1 MPLAIYPFKGLA
13 VCASWHVKL
22 SEINGRAVIVFF
34 VFLFFFFFFCLSS
47 RSTDNDDA
55 TKRKVNLVFE
65 KIQTLKSR
73 AAGSTQ
79 GNNQVSQSSAF
90 STRHFTWTMA
100 NCFPWLRLVTAV
112 SGKFPE

>member
-1 MPLAIYPFKGLA
+1 MCVQDTHRGEIPCWNEYNSFE
-13 VCASWHVKL
+13 SNSKL
-22 SEINGRAVIVFF
+22 SGHIKYSGTSGCPSL
-34 VFLFFFFFFCLSS
+34 LFFLCLFS

-79 GNNQVSQSSAF
+79 GNHQVS
-90 STRHFTWTMA
+90 
-100 NCFPWLRLVTAV
+100 
-112 SGKFPE
+112 

>member
-13 VCASWHVKL
+13 VCASWHVKS
-22 SEINGRAVIVFF
+22 SEINGRAIIVFF
-34 VFLFFFFFFCLSS
+34 FFCCLSS

>member
-1 MPLAIYPFKGLA
+1 M
-13 VCASWHVKL
+13 SWHFGYP
-22 SEINGRAVIVFF
+22 ETHGHTPHC
-34 VFLFFFFFFCLSS
+34 FFCSLFP

-79 GNNQVSQSSAF
+79 GNNQVNWSSVF
-90 STRHFTWTMA
+90 CRGHLMWNVA
-100 NCFPWLRLVTAV
+100 NKLLFLQPVHWVIAV
-112 SGKFPE
+112 PE